1 MKILLW
7 ILGILVA
14 LVVAAVVAVYVL
26 VDPQALRPRLES
38 ALSEASGRAVGIEA
52 LELSLTSMAFSAKG
66 ITIAEAAGFG
76 DEPFLRADALSL
88 NVALM
93 PLLREQRLHVH
104 TLSLSAPRVRLLQAG
119 NGSWNFSTLGASQTA
134 DDTPVEV
141 PPFAIDALRLSD
153 GELAIQR
160 AGKPIRRYSGL
171 TLELDGIALDA
182 AVPFRF
188 AVRPAAGGTLALNGT
203 AGPLD
208 PGDLSL
214 TPVEARV
221 ELEGLDLARV
231 LAEIDAADAGLA
243 GVMTFAG
250 DVRIAQ
256 GKVASTG
263 GAEVDSLRLIEAGEP
278 SPQPVR
284 FDYRLDYDLN
294 TQRGRLSDSLLRLGD
309 TALALSGTL
318 DNRGEVARLDL
329 TLDGKDLPVDD
340 LQALLPML
348 AIALPEDSRLSG
360 GTASTRLRVQGKADA
375 LTIAGPVALRDSRL
389 VGFSIGERMGQAM
402 AIAGL
407 KAPDDTVLRSADTD
421 LRIDDSGVAMDA
433 IKAEIAEFGRL
444 EGNGRINA
452 DESLN
457 FRFVA
462 RLAEEAIGENG
473 LGGRFGAALQGA
485 LTRGSRDGIALRVGG
500 TAETPQFSVDQ
511 ASLARLGASAA
522 LGAALAGEE
531 GGAGLDTQSAT
542 DALKQKAVQSLFKRL
557 GGKDKT
563 EEEEDG
569 G

>member
-1 MKILLW
+1 MKLLLW

-14 LVVAAVVAVYVL
+14 LLAAAVVAVYLL
-26 VDPQALRPRLES
+26 VDSEALRPRLEA
-38 ALSEASGRAVGIEA
+38 ALSEASGRKVEIEV
-52 LELSLTSMAFSAKG
+52 LELSLTGMAFSAKG
-66 ITIAEAAGFG
+66 IAIAEAAGFG

-88 NVALM
+88 SVALM

-104 TLSLSAPRVRLLQAG
+104 TLSLSAPRVRLIQAG
-119 NGSWNFSTLGASQTA
+119 NGNWNFSSLGAAQLADTA
-134 DDTPVEV
+134 SAEV
-141 PPFAIDALRLSD
+141 PPFSIDVLRLSD

-171 TLELDGIALDA
+171 TLELDGIALDS

-203 AGPLD
+203 AGPID
-208 PGDLSL
+208 PGDLGL
-214 TPVEARV
+214 TPIEARI

-231 LAEIDAADAGLA
+231 LAEIDAADTGLA
-243 GVMTFAG
+243 GMMTFAG

-256 GKVASTG
+256 GTVASTG

-284 FDYRLDYDLN
+284 FDYQLDYDLGG
-294 TQRGRLSDSLLRLGD
+294 QRGRLSDSHLRLGN
-309 TALALSGTL
+309 TALALSGAL

-375 LTIAGPVALRDSRL
+375 LTITGPVALRDSRL

-407 KAPDDTVLRSADTD
+407 RAPADTVLRSADTD

-444 EGNGRINA
+444 EGSGRINA
-452 DESLN
+452 DESLD

-462 RLAEEAIGENG
+462 RLAEEAIGESG

-522 LGAALAGEE
+522 LGAVLAGEE

-557 GGKDKT
+557 SGKDKT
-563 EEEEDG
+563 EEDDDG
-569 G
+569 Q

>member
-7 ILGILVA
+7 ILGILFA

-104 TLSLSAPRVRLLQAG
+104 TLSLSAPRVRLVQAG
-119 NGSWNFSTLGASQTA
+119 NGRWNFSTLGASQTTE
-134 DDTPVEV
+134 DTPVEA

-188 AVRPAAGGTLALNGT
+188 AVRPAAGGELALNGT

-208 PGDLSL
+208 PGDLGL
-214 TPVEARV
+214 TPVEARI

-243 GVMTFAG
+243 GLMTFAG

-263 GAEVDSLRLIEAGEP
+263 GAEVDSLRLIEAGE
-278 SPQPVR
+278 SSLQPVR
-284 FDYRLDYDLN
+284 FDYRLDYDLGS
-294 TQRGRLSDSLLRLGD
+294 QRGRLSDSLLRLGN

-407 KAPDDTVLRSADTD
+407 KAPADTVLRSADTD

-444 EGNGRINA
+444 EGNGRIDA

-462 RLAEEAIGENG
+462 RLAEEAIGESG

-563 EEEEDG
+563 EEDDG
-569 G
+569 Q

>member
-1 MKILLW
+1 
-7 ILGILVA
+7 
-14 LVVAAVVAVYVL
+14 
-26 VDPQALRPRLES
+26 
-38 ALSEASGRAVGIEA
+38 
-52 LELSLTSMAFSAKG
+52 
-66 ITIAEAAGFG
+66 
-76 DEPFLRADALSL
+76 
-88 NVALM
+88 
-93 PLLREQRLHVH
+93 
-104 TLSLSAPRVRLLQAG
+104 LSLSAPRVRLLQAG

-208 PGDLSL
+208 PGDLGL